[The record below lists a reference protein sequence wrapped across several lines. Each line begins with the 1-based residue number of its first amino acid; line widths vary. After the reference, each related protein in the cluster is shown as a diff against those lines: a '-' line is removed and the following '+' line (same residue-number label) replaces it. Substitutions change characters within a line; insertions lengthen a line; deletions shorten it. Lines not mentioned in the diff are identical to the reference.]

1 MENMTGARR
10 VGEAGAAGLGGEVAP
25 RGEEQPPTPR
35 LGNSGDHGC
44 RAAGGWAPVLDCI
57 SHTARVP

>member
-1 MENMTGARR
+1 MENRSSARR
-10 VGEAGAAGLGGEVAP
+10 VGEVGTAGLGGEAALP
-25 RGEEQPPTPR
+25 GEEQPPTPR
-35 LGNSGDHGC
+35 FGNSGGHGW